1 MLRVAL
7 LPSAKPQFAANV
19 PGRRLDAGRASM
31 HSACGTPTAILP
43 LQFAAEALEN
53 SHGHETAA
61 RDGRAGASAQ
71 LATEVRALLTGKAA
85 MGDWRSDAPGVRRR
99 IVPTDLPAP
108 YATAS
113 ARNGPRIVP
122 PPPSASPQVPRGFRV
137 ERLPAELDA
146 PRIMRTAPNGDIF
159 IAETQAGR
167 IRVLRTPEGATRPDR
182 IETFASRLNEPFG
195 LAFYPPGSEPEWL
208 YVADTD
214 AVLRFPYRSGDLTA
228 RGDADVVV
236 PDLPRGRGHSTRDIA
251 FSRDGKQMFVS
262 VGSGSNDGEDMRR
275 LGAAEIKDW
284 EVRHGPGA
292 AWGRETNRAAVLVFD
307 PDGNNGRVFAAGIR
321 NCVGL
326 AVDPGSGELW
336 CSTNERDGLGDDLVP
351 DYVTRV
357 RDGAFYGWPWF
368 YLGAN
373 EDPRHLGER
382 PDLRDRVTVPDV
394 LLQSHSASMEM
405 TFYGAAQFPAEYRGS
420 IFAAE
425 HGSWNRS
432 SRTGY
437 KVVRVMMQNGAPTG
451 EYVDFMTGFV
461 VSDKNVW
468 GRPVGV
474 AVARDG
480 SLLVT
485 EDGNGSIWRI
495 WYDGRD

>member
-1 MLRVAL
+1 MGAWPLLVMAVLAMAPVA
-7 LPSAKPQFAANV
+7 
-19 PGRRLDAGRASM
+19 
-31 HSACGTPTAILP
+31 
-43 LQFAAEALEN
+43 
-53 SHGHETAA
+53 
-61 RDGRAGASAQ
+61 ASAQ
-71 LATEVRALLTGKAA
+71 PAAEVQALLTGRAA

-99 IVPTDLPAP
+99 ITSADLPAP
-108 YATAS
+108 YATPS
-113 ARNGPRIVP
+113 AGNGPRVVP
-122 PPPSASPQVPRGFRV
+122 RPPSASPRVPRGFRV
-137 ERLPAELDA
+137 ERLPVELDA
-146 PRIMRTAPNGDIF
+146 PRIVRVAPNGDIF

-195 LAFYPPGSEPEWL
+195 LAFYPPGADPEWL

-214 AVLRFPYRSGDLTA
+214 AVLRFPYRSGDLNA

-236 PDLPRGRGHSTRDIA
+236 PNLPRGRGHSTRDIA
-251 FSRDGKQMFVS
+251 FSRNGKQMFVS
-262 VGSGSNDGEDMRR
+262 VGSASNDAEAMPR
-275 LGAAEIKDW
+275 LSAAEIKNW
-284 EVRHGPGA
+284 EARHGLGA
-292 AWGRETNRAAVLVFD
+292 AWGRETDRAAVLVFD
-307 PDGNNGRVFAAGIR
+307 PDGKHGRVFAAGIR

-326 AVDPGSGELW
+326 AVDPASGELW
-336 CSTNERDGLGDDLVP
+336 CSTNERDDLGDDLVP

-357 RDGAFYGWPWF
+357 RDGGFYGWPWY

-373 EDPRHLGER
+373 EDPRHRGAR
-382 PDLRDRVTVPDV
+382 PDLKDRVTLPDV
-394 LLQSHSASMEM
+394 LLQSHSASMQM
-405 TFYGAAQFPAEYRGS
+405 TFYDGGQFPAEYRGN

-432 SRTGY
+432 RRTGY
-437 KVVRVMMQNGAPTG
+437 KVIWAPVQNGIPTG

-461 VSDKNVW
+461 ANDRNVW

-485 EDGNGSIWRI
+485 EDGNGNIWRI